1 MAMFA
6 EKSIEIGKVI
16 HNYLEGIYQG
26 DVERLRSSFTDN
38 AQLWGEVKGAEY
50 FKSLEN
56 YLEGVKNRK
65 SPRELDEAFKMKILS
80 LEITG
85 NIATAKLHVPMLG
98 YNYYDFLS
106 LGIVKGEWKIVNK
119 LFTHVE

>member
-56 YLEGVKNRK
+56 YLESVKNRK
-65 SPRELDEAFKMKILS
+65 SPRELGEVFKMKILS
-80 LEITG
+80 LEIMG
-85 NIATAKLHVPMLG
+85 NVATAKLHVPMLG

-106 LGIVKGEWKIVNK
+106 LRIVEGEWKIVNK

>member
-6 EKSIEIGKVI
+6 EKSIEIGQVI

-38 AQLWGEVKGAEY
+38 AQLRGEVKGAEY

-65 SPRELDEAFKMKILS
+65 SPRELGEVFKMKILS
-80 LEITG
+80 LEIVG
-85 NIATAKLHVPMLG
+85 NVATAKLHVPMLG

-106 LGIVKGEWKIVNK
+106 LCIVKGEWKIVNK

>member
-1 MAMFA
+1 MFA
-6 EKSIEIGKVI
+6 EKSIEIGQVI

-38 AQLWGEVKGAEY
+38 AQLRGEVKGAEY

-65 SPRELDEAFKMKILS
+65 SPRELGEVFKMKILS
-80 LEITG
+80 LEIVG
-85 NIATAKLHVPMLG
+85 NVATAKLHVPMLG

-106 LGIVKGEWKIVNK
+106 LCIVKGEWKIVNK